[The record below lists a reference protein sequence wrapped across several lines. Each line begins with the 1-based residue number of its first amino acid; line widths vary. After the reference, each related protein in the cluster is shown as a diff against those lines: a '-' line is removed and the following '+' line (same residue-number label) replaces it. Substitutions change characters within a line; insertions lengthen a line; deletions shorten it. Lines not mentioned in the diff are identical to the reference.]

1 MTLLQAS
8 EIAEIARI
16 TDFTVV
22 GVMAVVIIGLAWFIR
37 YLLKK
42 IEAKDAIIMDVTE
55 KYFKVS
61 NELVNLIKNKRG
73 DV

>member
-1 MTLLQAS
+1 MTLLQIGEVADV
-8 EIAEIARI
+8 AKT

-37 YLLKK
+37 YLLKRDEK
-42 IEAKDAIIMDVTE
+42 KDAIIQDVTE
-55 KYFKVS
+55 KYFTVS
-61 NELVNLIKNKRG
+61 TELVNLIKSKR

>member
-1 MTLLQAS
+1 MTLLQIGEVADV
-8 EIAEIARI
+8 ART

-37 YLLKK
+37 YLLKRD
-42 IEAKDAIIMDVTE
+42 EAKDAALMDVTE

-61 NELVNLIKNKRG
+61 TELVNLIKNKRN
-73 DV
+73 V